1 MTADGMSVISLD
13 WRLENLIP
21 VHFGENGFMAIFA
34 GRYRWD
40 GTKKGDQEP
49 IAWFS
54 GCYEVKLFKRASSS
68 LKVQYLKPFVCVYAP
83 TGEGQSIS
91 ANPEKF
97 AKQLCTDFSLHIEQ
111 VLWVED
117 LLKEE
122 GRYEVIMF
130 TRSGK
135 MGNRV
140 FYRLEKRMALE
151 SEIRMIQRELSELAG
166 QIE

>member
-1 MTADGMSVISLD
+1 
-13 WRLENLIP
+13 
-21 VHFGENGFMAIFA
+21 
-34 GRYRWD
+34 
-40 GTKKGDQEP
+40 
-49 IAWFS
+49 
-54 GCYEVKLFKRASSS
+54 
-68 LKVQYLKPFVCVYAP
+68 VYAP